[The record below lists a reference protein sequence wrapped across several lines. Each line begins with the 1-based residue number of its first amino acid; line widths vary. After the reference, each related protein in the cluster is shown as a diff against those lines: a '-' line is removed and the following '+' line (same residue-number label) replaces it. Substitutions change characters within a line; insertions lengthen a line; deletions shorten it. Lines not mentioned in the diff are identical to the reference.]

1 MHERTHT
8 KVAKPRSP
16 QTRALSFAHDPIK
29 KSKKELRFETKML
42 ETSYKTPASQFPLYC
57 QIAVNPQ
64 ATSPQGASSAF
75 FAPERRLLAESGVL
89 ALPHPMEPLSVSLSL
104 SLSVSPALP
113 LLVNFAC
120 RNEHSRLDDDNNNN
134 NGNASCGIVEH
145 LLFCFLCVD
154 ACLGRLVMP
163 ESARVCVCIHIYMCI
178 YIYVC
183 MYARMHVCMYA
194 CMHVCMDA

>member
-104 SLSVSPALP
+104 SLSLLP
-113 LLVNFAC
+113 
-120 RNEHSRLDDDNNNN
+120 
-134 NGNASCGIVEH
+134 
-145 LLFCFLCVD
+145 FLSLSTLH
-154 ACLGRLVMP
+154 AEM
-163 ESARVCVCIHIYMCI
+163 STHA
-178 YIYVC
+178 
-183 MYARMHVCMYA
+183 
-194 CMHVCMDA
+194 